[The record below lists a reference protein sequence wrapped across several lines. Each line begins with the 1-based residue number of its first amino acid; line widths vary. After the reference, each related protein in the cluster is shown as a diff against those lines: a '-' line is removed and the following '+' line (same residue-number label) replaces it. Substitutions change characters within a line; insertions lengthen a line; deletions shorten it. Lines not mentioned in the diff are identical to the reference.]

1 MKTKRGY
8 ITITLAMAIGISIIG
23 GITTFYK
30 VNGNTD
36 KEMGEIRTD
45 VAVNNSRV
53 NMLEAQFVT
62 INNKLDQLLLNK
74 GISQK

>member
-1 MKTKRGY
+1 MKTKKGY

>member
-1 MKTKRGY
+1 MKTKKGY

-53 NMLEAQFVT
+53 KMLEAQFVT